1 MPNTHSKPAS
11 KAEVVFSEVFG
22 PALPG
27 FGGDGLPSALDIVAY
42 FQWLLHFKRD
52 LYQEDSDGK
61 GVKLNKE
68 DYTDIYWTITNC
80 LMVHWRMSKPDVVMK
95 TKEAIKEQIR
105 KLMVEKALKVKK
117 MTFLLGKQEK
127 IEEQRSNF
135 QYFFDIERKTCK
147 KLQSIEVSQLI
158 VTFVTKIIYF
168 QLSHSLNIPLVKMN

>member
-1 MPNTHSKPAS
+1 MPNTHSKPTS

-80 LMVHWRMSKPDVVMK
+80 LMVHWRMSQPDVVMK
-95 TKEAIKEQIR
+95 TKQAITEQIR

-135 QYFFDIERKTCK
+135 QYFFDVERKTCK

-158 VTFVTKIIYF
+158 VTFVTNIIYF
-168 QLSHSLNIPLVKMN
+168 QLSEPRCRNAGFA